1 MSFSGWA
8 NTHARICHSVVRGLI
23 RGEGL
28 GSPLPGSGATMTLPT
43 GPATA
48 QPELLITL
56 VSAAVVR
63 SEPEPVVKDR
73 LAPRLLLTGR
83 RCPDSQLLRVRDS
96 LLALH
101 LDPVVRRPPVPGRPG
116 PRSAVA

>member
-1 MSFSGWA
+1 MSLTGWA
-8 NTHARICHSVVRGLI
+8 NAHACICHSVVRGLI

-48 QPELLITL
+48 KPELLITP
-56 VSAAVVR
+56 VPAAVVR

-73 LAPRLLLTGR
+73 PAPG
-83 RCPDSQLLRVRDS
+83 CP
-96 LLALH
+96 
-101 LDPVVRRPPVPGRPG
+101 
-116 PRSAVA
+116 